1 MKEILSGEQVKRTLR
16 RMTHEIIE
24 RNNNLENIILVGVK
38 SKGVPIGLEIKN
50 NIKDFTNIEIPF
62 YELDISSYRDD
73 KDLKGLENKFN
84 VLNKHVILIDDVLYT
99 GRTARAAMDAL
110 IDLGRFNRLE
120 FLVLIDRGHRELPIR
135 ADYVGKN
142 LPTNKEER
150 IVLNTN
156 DLSINIIK

>member
-1 MKEILSGEQVKRTLR
+1 MKEILSGDQVRRTLR

-24 RNNNLENIILVGVK
+24 RNNNLENIILVGIK
-38 SKGVPIGLEIKN
+38 SKGVPIGLEIKK
-50 NIKDFTNIEIPF
+50 NINEFTNIDVPF

-73 KDLKGLENKFN
+73 KNIEDLKNKFN

>member
-1 MKEILSGEQVKRTLR
+1 MKELITADQVKRTLR

-24 RNNNLENIILVGVK
+24 RNNNLDNTILVGIK
-38 SKGVPIGLEIKN
+38 TKGVPIGLEIKK
-50 NIKDFTNIEIPF
+50 NIKEFSELDIPF
-62 YELDISSYRDD
+62 FELDISSYRDD
-73 KDLKGLENKFN
+73 KELKGSDNKFN
-84 VLNKHVILIDDVLYT
+84 VLDKHVILIDDVLYT

-142 LPTNKEER
+142 LPTNIREK
-150 IVLNTN
+150 IVFNIDDFN
-156 DLSINIIK
+156 VSITE